1 MFYGF
6 AIYLYFEIL
15 HGIWAE
21 TPGSILLSSGP
32 FLFSSVDTIFSNPNQ
47 IPYFSY
53 FYACS
58 AVTLLYQKLK
68 QKQCIILKSFNA
80 FSHLLSYRKIFCL
93 IKIHN

>member
-53 FYACS
+53 F
-58 AVTLLYQKLK
+58 
-68 QKQCIILKSFNA
+68 
-80 FSHLLSYRKIFCL
+80 
-93 IKIHN
+93 